1 MRENRLHRRH
11 PLVQFL
17 LDNGIY
23 IIIAIVM
30 WRLPFWLG
38 EYFDKPI
45 TELGPRDVRGNVAL
59 SWMAV
64 AIELYIVAI
73 LAMSYN
79 LILGFG
85 GLLSFGHA
93 LFFGT
98 GVYAILIL
106 MTQYS
111 HSLMLSTGMAL
122 GLSVVLGF
130 MVVLAAYRIKGVYF
144 AMFTLALAQ
153 VFYELSRV
161 NLTREITNG
170 DDGIRFIGDNTPEI
184 GLTVNRLDLYYLC
197 AIVMALTFVFIRR
210 LMNSPAGKVIL
221 AIRDN
226 EERTQTMGYNVAR
239 YKALVILLGSLLGT
253 LSGVLHA
260 LSSKGAEPGS
270 LSVART
276 VDPLIMTIIG
286 GLGTNPGPVIGA
298 ALLHLGEVF
307 LSKPD
312 LHVDLNFLVYRYTAV
327 VDTRS
332 EWALAL
338 GIVFVIIVMV
348 IPYGVVGQVNKIWIQ
363 VRRWLR
369 KFFYDPLIR
378 QNEKLATWMEPFT
391 GEPPQVAIALAQL
404 SSTESVSQWVFKN
417 PHAVL
422 TSILVV
428 VPVIVGFLQ
437 FDWRATASTFLFL
450 LVIIVPLRLIL
461 WGAQKFGFW
470 DTTTAP

>member
-1 MRENRLHRRH
+1 MTQNRLHRRH
-11 PLVQFL
+11 PIVQFL

-30 WRLPFWLG
+30 WQLPFWLG

-45 TELGPRDVRGNVAL
+45 SDLGPRDVRGNVAL

-64 AIELYIVAI
+64 AIELYILAI

-98 GVYAILIL
+98 GVYAMLIL

-111 HSLMLSTGMAL
+111 HSMILSAGMAV
-122 GLSVVLGF
+122 GLSIVFGLL
-130 MVVLAAYRIKGVYF
+130 VVLAAYRIKGVYF

-153 VFYELSRV
+153 VFFELSRV

-170 DDGIRFIGDNTPEI
+170 DDGIRFIGDNTPDI

-197 AIVMALTFVFIRR
+197 AITMALSFIFIRR

-239 YKALVILLGSLLGT
+239 YKALVILLGSVLGT

-298 ALLHLGEVF
+298 ALLHLGETF

-312 LHVDLNFLVYRYTAV
+312 LYVDLNFLVYRYTDV

-348 IPYGVVGQVNKIWIQ
+348 IPYGIVGQVNKIYIQ

-378 QNEKLATWMEPFT
+378 RNERLATWLEPIT
-391 GEPPQVAIALAQL
+391 GEPPQFAIAMANT
-404 SSTESVSQWVFKN
+404 SGTESIPEWVLKN

-422 TSILVV
+422 NSILVI
-428 VPVIVGFLQ
+428 VPLLVGLIQ
-437 FDWRATASTFLFL
+437 FDWRPASTAFLFL
-450 LVIIVPLRLIL
+450 LIIIVPLRLVL
-461 WGAQKFGFW
+461 WGAQRLGYL
-470 DTTTAP
+470 DLTETP

>member
-1 MRENRLHRRH
+1 MKENRLHRRH
-11 PLVQFL
+11 PIVQFL

-30 WRLPFWLG
+30 WQLPFWLSD
-38 EYFDKPI
+38 YFDKPI
-45 TELGPRDVRGNVAL
+45 TELSPRDVRGNVAL

-64 AIELYIVAI
+64 AIELYILAI

-106 MTQYS
+106 ITQYA
-111 HSLMLSTGMAL
+111 HSMILSAGMAL
-122 GLSVVLGF
+122 ALSVVLGLL
-130 MVVLAAYRIKGVYF
+130 VVLAAYRIKGVYF

-161 NLTREITNG
+161 NLTRDITNG
-170 DDGIRFIGDNTPEI
+170 DDGIRFIGDNTPDI
-184 GLTVNRLDLYYLC
+184 ALTVNRLDLYYLC
-197 AIVMALTFVFIRR
+197 AITAALTFLFIRR

-226 EERTQTMGYNVAR
+226 EERTETLGYNVVR
-239 YKALVILLGSLLGT
+239 YKALVILLGSVLGT

-260 LSSKGAEPGS
+260 FSSKGAEPGS

-298 ALLHLGEVF
+298 AILHLGETF

-312 LHVDLNFLVYRYTAV
+312 LYVDLNFIVYRYTDV

-338 GIVFVIIVMV
+338 GVVFVLIVML
-348 IPYGVVGQVNKIWIQ
+348 IPYGVIGQINKIYVQ

-369 KFFYDPLIR
+369 KFLYDPLIR
-378 QNEKLATWMEPFT
+378 QNPRIAIWLEPLT
-391 GEPPQVAIALAQL
+391 GEPPHVAIALAKL
-404 SSTESVSQWVFKN
+404 SQGESIPEWAVKN

-422 TSILVV
+422 NSILVII
-428 VPVIVGFLQ
+428 PIIVGLIQ
-437 FDWRATASTFLFL
+437 FDWRPAATTFLFL
-450 LVIIVPLRLIL
+450 LVIILPLRLIL
-461 WGAQKFGFW
+461 WVAQRFGLL
-470 DTTTAP
+470 DITESP